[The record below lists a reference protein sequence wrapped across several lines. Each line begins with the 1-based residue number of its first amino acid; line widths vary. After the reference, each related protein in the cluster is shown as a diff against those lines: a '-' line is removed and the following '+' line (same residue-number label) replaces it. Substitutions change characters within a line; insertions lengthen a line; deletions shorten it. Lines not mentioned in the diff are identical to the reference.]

1 MMNNQNQNKNQ
12 QNNQNKNQQNNQNQ
26 DNQNNTPFENTDVL
40 PSTGDTSEST
50 TNAAPGTSGSAS
62 TGNNSTSGSGSSGSS
77 STATQSKPSG
87 STTQTT
93 NKNNSKI
100 TPFELERINQKLA
113 QAKQF
118 DSIQDALTTVLDDS
132 EGAGLGLVILILML
146 EKIGMSKENFQT
158 ITNDS
163 ETITRITLPLS
174 EEIQNEINTISEEFS
189 NAIQDL
195 PQFPQ
200 NIEKLNKL
208 LDSDD
213 SKISDIANQ
222 ISNDVALTGEL
233 LKTVNSAA
241 FSLQTPCS
249 SISDA
254 VKMIGTRGIKN
265 MLYSIGSLNIFA
277 AQTKK
282 NEDLWK
288 HSYQVA
294 FYSYNLAKNFCKSD
308 NSVVEDSFVCGLL
321 HDMGK
326 VIFET
331 NCPEYIENV
340 KKICKDKITSLDLF
354 EKIISGVNHGEIGA
368 KIAEK
373 WNFPESIINVIRF
386 HHSPGN
392 APEAAKT
399 LTTIIYIADLMVHY
413 HNSDIQYSQI
423 DNVGLLNEMMKKIP
437 EESMSIQE
445 YVKFEKEYLQYVT
458 YTNSDVADYYY
469 IVVDFK
475 TFKDVTR
482 PHVVLRNIKTGEEI
496 KTKIK
501 HPQNI
506 AHSVL
511 FVFSSSVDG
520 LLS

>member
-1 MMNNQNQNKNQ
+1 MEKKVNIDSEKIKTAIRTGIPISIKTYTLPHDMEVYMGEILSLFLTELNQPHMIQYLTYSLNELVVNAKKANTKRIYFQEKNLDIFSLDDYNIGMKTFKNDTLNNIKYYLQKQKDAGLYVKLILQ
-12 QNNQNKNQQNNQNQ
+12 I
-26 DNQNNTPFENTDVL
+26 QNNTIKIEV
-40 PSTGDTSEST
+40 
-50 TNAAPGTSGSAS
+50 
-62 TGNNSTSGSGSSGSS
+62 
-77 STATQSKPSG
+77 
-87 STTQTT
+87 
-93 NKNNSKI
+93 KNNSKI

-146 EKIGMSKENFQT
+146 EKIGMTKENFQT
-158 ITNDS
+158 ITNET

-213 SKISDIANQ
+213 SKISEIANQ

-241 FSLQTPCS
+241 FALQTPCS

-294 FYSYNLAKNFCKSD
+294 FYSYNLAKNLCKN
-308 NSVVEDSFVCGLL
+308 NSLVIEDSFVCGLL

-331 NCPEYIENV
+331 NCPEYIDNV

-423 DNVGLLNEMMKKIP
+423 DKNILKQFNITCESQFQQIAEKLKNV
-437 EESMSIQE
+437 
-445 YVKFEKEYLQYVT
+445 FE
-458 YTNSDVADYYY
+458 NSY
-469 IVVDFK
+469 
-475 TFKDVTR
+475 
-482 PHVVLRNIKTGEEI
+482 
-496 KTKIK
+496 
-501 HPQNI
+501 
-506 AHSVL
+506 
-511 FVFSSSVDG
+511 
-520 LLS
+520 

>member
-1 MMNNQNQNKNQ
+1 MNRKVDIDTEKVKTAIRTGIPISITTYTLPHDMEMYMGEILSLFLTELNQTHMIQYLTYSLNELVVNAKKANTKRIYFKEKNLNIFDLNDYNKGMKTFKNDTL
-12 QNNQNKNQQNNQNQ
+12 NNINYYLKLQKDAGLYVRLILQVKNNNIII
-26 DNQNNTPFENTDVL
+26 EVR
-40 PSTGDTSEST
+40 
-50 TNAAPGTSGSAS
+50 
-62 TGNNSTSGSGSSGSS
+62 
-77 STATQSKPSG
+77 
-87 STTQTT
+87 
-93 NKNNSKI
+93 NNSKI
-100 TPFELERINQKLA
+100 TPFEKERIQQKLEQA
-113 QAKQF
+113 QQYE
-118 DSIQDALTTVLDDS
+118 SIQDALTTVLDDS

-146 EKIGMSKENFQT
+146 EKIGMTKENFQT
-158 ITNDS
+158 ITNDT

-174 EEIQNEINTISEEFS
+174 EETQKEIDTISKEFS

-241 FSLQTPCS
+241 FALQTPCS

-331 NCPEYIENV
+331 NCPEYIDNV

-413 HNSDIQYSQI
+413 HNSDIQYCQI
-423 DNVGLLNEMMKKIP
+423 DKNILKKFNITCENQFQQIADKLKNV
-437 EESMSIQE
+437 
-445 YVKFEKEYLQYVT
+445 F
-458 YTNSDVADYYY
+458 D
-469 IVVDFK
+469 
-475 TFKDVTR
+475 
-482 PHVVLRNIKTGEEI
+482 
-496 KTKIK
+496 
-501 HPQNI
+501 
-506 AHSVL
+506 
-511 FVFSSSVDG
+511 SSY
-520 LLS
+520 

>member
-1 MMNNQNQNKNQ
+1 MEKNVNIDSEKIKTAIRTGIPISIKTYTLPHDMEVYMGEILSLFLTELNQPHMIQYLTYSLNELVVNAKKANTKRIYFQEKNLDIFNLDDYNIGMKTFKNDTLNNIKYYLQKQKDAGLYVKLILQ
-12 QNNQNKNQQNNQNQ
+12 I
-26 DNQNNTPFENTDVL
+26 QNNTIKIEV
-40 PSTGDTSEST
+40 
-50 TNAAPGTSGSAS
+50 
-62 TGNNSTSGSGSSGSS
+62 
-77 STATQSKPSG
+77 
-87 STTQTT
+87 
-93 NKNNSKI
+93 KNNSKI

-146 EKIGMSKENFQT
+146 EKIGMTKDNFQT
-158 ITNDS
+158 ITNET
-163 ETITRITLPLS
+163 ETITRISLPLS

-213 SKISDIANQ
+213 SKISEIANQ

-241 FSLQTPCS
+241 FALQTPCS

-254 VKMIGTRGIKN
+254 VKMMGTRGIKN

-294 FYSYNLAKNFCKSD
+294 FYSYNLAKNLCKN
-308 NSVVEDSFVCGLL
+308 NSLVIEDSFVCGLL

-331 NCPEYIENV
+331 NCPEYIDNV

-423 DNVGLLNEMMKKIP
+423 DKNILKQFNITCESQFQQIAEKLKNV
-437 EESMSIQE
+437 
-445 YVKFEKEYLQYVT
+445 FE
-458 YTNSDVADYYY
+458 NSY
-469 IVVDFK
+469 
-475 TFKDVTR
+475 
-482 PHVVLRNIKTGEEI
+482 
-496 KTKIK
+496 
-501 HPQNI
+501 
-506 AHSVL
+506 
-511 FVFSSSVDG
+511 
-520 LLS
+520 

>member
-1 MMNNQNQNKNQ
+1 MEKNVNIDSEKIKTAIRTGIPISIKTYTLPHDMEVYMGEILSLFLTELNQPHMIQYLTYSLNELVVNAKKANTKRIYFQEKNLDIFNLDDYNIGMKTFKNDTLNNIKYYLQKQKDAGLYVKLILQ
-12 QNNQNKNQQNNQNQ
+12 I
-26 DNQNNTPFENTDVL
+26 QNNTIKIEV
-40 PSTGDTSEST
+40 
-50 TNAAPGTSGSAS
+50 
-62 TGNNSTSGSGSSGSS
+62 
-77 STATQSKPSG
+77 
-87 STTQTT
+87 
-93 NKNNSKI
+93 KNNSKI

-174 EEIQNEINTISEEFS
+174 EETQKEIDTISEEFS

-241 FSLQTPCS
+241 FALQTPCS

-331 NCPEYIENV
+331 NCPEYLENV

-423 DNVGLLNEMMKKIP
+423 DKNILKQFNITCENQFQQIADKLKNV
-437 EESMSIQE
+437 
-445 YVKFEKEYLQYVT
+445 FE
-458 YTNSDVADYYY
+458 NSY
-469 IVVDFK
+469 
-475 TFKDVTR
+475 
-482 PHVVLRNIKTGEEI
+482 
-496 KTKIK
+496 
-501 HPQNI
+501 
-506 AHSVL
+506 
-511 FVFSSSVDG
+511 
-520 LLS
+520 

>member
-1 MMNNQNQNKNQ
+1 MNRKVDIDTEKVKTAIRTGIPISITTYTLPHDMEMYMGEILSLFLTELNQTHMIQYLTYSLNELVVNAKKANTKRIYFKEKNLNIFDLNDYNKGMKTFKNDTL
-12 QNNQNKNQQNNQNQ
+12 NNINYYLKLQKDAGLYVRLILQVKNNNIKI
-26 DNQNNTPFENTDVL
+26 EVR
-40 PSTGDTSEST
+40 
-50 TNAAPGTSGSAS
+50 
-62 TGNNSTSGSGSSGSS
+62 
-77 STATQSKPSG
+77 
-87 STTQTT
+87 
-93 NKNNSKI
+93 NNSKI
-100 TPFELERINQKLA
+100 TPFEKERIQQKLEQA
-113 QAKQF
+113 QQYE
-118 DSIQDALTTVLDDS
+118 SIQDALTTVLDDS

-146 EKIGMSKENFQT
+146 EKIGMTKENFQT
-158 ITNDS
+158 ITNDT

-174 EEIQNEINTISEEFS
+174 EETQKEIDTISEEFS

-331 NCPEYIENV
+331 NCPEYLENV

-386 HHSPGN
+386 HHSPEN
-392 APEAAKT
+392 APEATKILAA
-399 LTTIIYIADLMVHY
+399 IIYIADLMVHY
-413 HNSDIQYSQI
+413 HNSDIQYCQI
-423 DNVGLLNEMMKKIP
+423 DKNILEKFNITCENQFQQIADKLKTVF
-437 EESMSIQE
+437 ES
-445 YVKFEKEYLQYVT
+445 T
-458 YTNSDVADYYY
+458 Y
-469 IVVDFK
+469 
-475 TFKDVTR
+475 
-482 PHVVLRNIKTGEEI
+482 
-496 KTKIK
+496 
-501 HPQNI
+501 
-506 AHSVL
+506 
-511 FVFSSSVDG
+511 
-520 LLS
+520 

>member
-1 MMNNQNQNKNQ
+1 MEKNVNIDSEKIKTAIRTGIPISIKTYTLPHDMEVYMGEILSLFLTELNQPHMIQYLTYSLNELVVNAKKANTKRIYFQEKNLDIFNLDDYNIGMKTFKNDTLNNIKYYLQKQKDAGLYVKLILQ
-12 QNNQNKNQQNNQNQ
+12 I
-26 DNQNNTPFENTDVL
+26 QNNTIKIEV
-40 PSTGDTSEST
+40 
-50 TNAAPGTSGSAS
+50 
-62 TGNNSTSGSGSSGSS
+62 
-77 STATQSKPSG
+77 
-87 STTQTT
+87 
-93 NKNNSKI
+93 KNNSKI

-146 EKIGMSKENFQT
+146 EKIGMTKENFQT
-158 ITNDS
+158 ITNDT

-174 EEIQNEINTISEEFS
+174 EETQKEIDTISKEFS

-241 FSLQTPCS
+241 FALQTPCS

-423 DNVGLLNEMMKKIP
+423 DKNILKQFNITCESQFQQIAEKLKNVF
-437 EESMSIQE
+437 ES
-445 YVKFEKEYLQYVT
+445 T
-458 YTNSDVADYYY
+458 Y
-469 IVVDFK
+469 
-475 TFKDVTR
+475 
-482 PHVVLRNIKTGEEI
+482 
-496 KTKIK
+496 
-501 HPQNI
+501 
-506 AHSVL
+506 
-511 FVFSSSVDG
+511 
-520 LLS
+520 

>member
-1 MMNNQNQNKNQ
+1 MEKNVNIDSEKIKTAIRTGIPISIKTYTLPHDMEVYMGEILSLFLTELNQPHMIQYLTYSLNELVVNAKKANTKRIYFQEKNLDIFNLDDYNIGMKTFKNDTLNNIKYYLQKQKDAGLYVKLILQ
-12 QNNQNKNQQNNQNQ
+12 I
-26 DNQNNTPFENTDVL
+26 QNNTIKIEV
-40 PSTGDTSEST
+40 
-50 TNAAPGTSGSAS
+50 
-62 TGNNSTSGSGSSGSS
+62 
-77 STATQSKPSG
+77 
-87 STTQTT
+87 
-93 NKNNSKI
+93 KNNSKI

-158 ITNDS
+158 ITNET

-174 EEIQNEINTISEEFS
+174 EETQKEIDTISKEFS

-241 FSLQTPCS
+241 FALQTPCS

-340 KKICKDKITSLDLF
+340 KKY
-354 EKIISGVNHGEIGA
+354 
-368 KIAEK
+368 
-373 WNFPESIINVIRF
+373 
-386 HHSPGN
+386 
-392 APEAAKT
+392 AKT
-399 LTTIIYIADLMVHY
+399 
-413 HNSDIQYSQI
+413 
-423 DNVGLLNEMMKKIP
+423 K
-437 EESMSIQE
+437 
-445 YVKFEKEYLQYVT
+445 
-458 YTNSDVADYYY
+458 
-469 IVVDFK
+469 
-475 TFKDVTR
+475 
-482 PHVVLRNIKTGEEI
+482 
-496 KTKIK
+496 
-501 HPQNI
+501 
-506 AHSVL
+506 
-511 FVFSSSVDG
+511 
-520 LLS
+520 

>member
-1 MMNNQNQNKNQ
+1 MEKNVKIDSEKIKTAIRTGIPISIKTYTLPHDMEVYMGEILSLFLTELNQPHMIQYLTYSLNELVVNAKKANTKRIYFQEKNLDIFNLDDYNIGMKTFKNDTLNNIKYYLQKQKDAGLYVKLILQ
-12 QNNQNKNQQNNQNQ
+12 I
-26 DNQNNTPFENTDVL
+26 QNNTIKIEV
-40 PSTGDTSEST
+40 
-50 TNAAPGTSGSAS
+50 
-62 TGNNSTSGSGSSGSS
+62 
-77 STATQSKPSG
+77 
-87 STTQTT
+87 
-93 NKNNSKI
+93 KNNSKI

-423 DNVGLLNEMMKKIP
+423 DKNILKQFNITCESQFQQIAEKLKNV
-437 EESMSIQE
+437 
-445 YVKFEKEYLQYVT
+445 FE
-458 YTNSDVADYYY
+458 NSY
-469 IVVDFK
+469 
-475 TFKDVTR
+475 
-482 PHVVLRNIKTGEEI
+482 
-496 KTKIK
+496 
-501 HPQNI
+501 
-506 AHSVL
+506 
-511 FVFSSSVDG
+511 
-520 LLS
+520 

>member
-1 MMNNQNQNKNQ
+1 MNRKVDIDSEKVRTAIRIGIPISITTYTLPHDMEMYMGEILSLFLTELNQPHMIQYLTYSLNELVVNAKKANTKRIYFKEKNLNIFDLNDYNKGMKTFKNDTL
-12 QNNQNKNQQNNQNQ
+12 NNINYYLKLQKDAGLYVRLILQVKNNNIII
-26 DNQNNTPFENTDVL
+26 EVR
-40 PSTGDTSEST
+40 
-50 TNAAPGTSGSAS
+50 
-62 TGNNSTSGSGSSGSS
+62 
-77 STATQSKPSG
+77 
-87 STTQTT
+87 
-93 NKNNSKI
+93 NNSKI
-100 TPFELERINQKLA
+100 TPFEKERIQQKLEQA
-113 QAKQF
+113 QQYE
-118 DSIQDALTTVLDDS
+118 SIQDALTTVLDDS

-146 EKIGMSKENFQT
+146 EKIGMTKENFQT
-158 ITNDS
+158 ITNDT

-174 EEIQNEINTISEEFS
+174 EETQKEIDTISEEFS

-249 SISDA
+249 NIADA

-386 HHSPGN
+386 HHSPEN
-392 APEAAKT
+392 APEATKILAA
-399 LTTIIYIADLMVHY
+399 IIYIADLMVHY
-413 HNSDIQYSQI
+413 HNSDIQYCQI
-423 DNVGLLNEMMKKIP
+423 DKNILEKFNITCENQFQQIADKLKTVF
-437 EESMSIQE
+437 ES
-445 YVKFEKEYLQYVT
+445 T
-458 YTNSDVADYYY
+458 Y
-469 IVVDFK
+469 
-475 TFKDVTR
+475 
-482 PHVVLRNIKTGEEI
+482 
-496 KTKIK
+496 
-501 HPQNI
+501 
-506 AHSVL
+506 
-511 FVFSSSVDG
+511 
-520 LLS
+520 

>member
-1 MMNNQNQNKNQ
+1 MKFDFVIGNPPYQESKEKTENQ
-12 QNNQNKNQQNNQNQ
+12 
-26 DNQNNTPFENTDVL
+26 T
-40 PSTGDTSEST
+40 
-50 TNAAPGTSGSAS
+50 
-62 TGNNSTSGSGSSGSS
+62 
-77 STATQSKPSG
+77 
-87 STTQTT
+87 
-93 NKNNSKI
+93 I
-100 TPFELERINQKLA
+100 Y
-113 QAKQF
+113 
-118 DSIQDALTTVLDDS
+118 VLDKETFVSAIDS
-132 EGAGLGLVILILML
+132 TVKSFIPEDEYNNYANETQKEIDTIL
-146 EKIGMSKENFQT
+146 
-158 ITNDS
+158 
-163 ETITRITLPLS
+163 
-174 EEIQNEINTISEEFS
+174 EEFS

-241 FSLQTPCS
+241 FALQTPCS

-331 NCPEYIENV
+331 NCPEYIDNV
-340 KKICKDKITSLDLF
+340 KKICRMK
-354 EKIISGVNHGEIGA
+354 
-368 KIAEK
+368 
-373 WNFPESIINVIRF
+373 NV
-386 HHSPGN
+386 
-392 APEAAKT
+392 
-399 LTTIIYIADLMVHY
+399 
-413 HNSDIQYSQI
+413 
-423 DNVGLLNEMMKKIP
+423 KKIMLKKDHEKQMQLP
-437 EESMSIQE
+437 G
-445 YVKFEKEYLQYVT
+445 FE
-458 YTNSDVADYYY
+458 
-469 IVVDFK
+469 
-475 TFKDVTR
+475 
-482 PHVVLRNIKTGEEI
+482 P
-496 KTKIK
+496 
-501 HPQNI
+501 
-506 AHSVL
+506 
-511 FVFSSSVDG
+511 G
-520 LLS
+520 L

>member
-1 MMNNQNQNKNQ
+1 MEKNVNIDSEKIKTAIRTGIPISIKTYTLPHDMEVYMGEILSLFLTELNQPHMIQYLTYSLNELVVNAKKANTKRIYFQEKNLDIFNLDDYNIGMKTFKNDTLNNIKYYLQKQKDAGLYVKLILQ
-12 QNNQNKNQQNNQNQ
+12 I
-26 DNQNNTPFENTDVL
+26 QNNTIKIEV
-40 PSTGDTSEST
+40 
-50 TNAAPGTSGSAS
+50 
-62 TGNNSTSGSGSSGSS
+62 
-77 STATQSKPSG
+77 
-87 STTQTT
+87 
-93 NKNNSKI
+93 KNNSKI

-174 EEIQNEINTISEEFS
+174 EETQKEIDTISEEFS

-241 FSLQTPCS
+241 FALQTPCS

-331 NCPEYIENV
+331 NCPEYIDNV

-423 DNVGLLNEMMKKIP
+423 DKNILKQFNITCESQFQQIAEKLKNVF
-437 EESMSIQE
+437 ES
-445 YVKFEKEYLQYVT
+445 T
-458 YTNSDVADYYY
+458 Y
-469 IVVDFK
+469 
-475 TFKDVTR
+475 
-482 PHVVLRNIKTGEEI
+482 
-496 KTKIK
+496 
-501 HPQNI
+501 
-506 AHSVL
+506 
-511 FVFSSSVDG
+511 
-520 LLS
+520 